1 MGTHP
6 IFESDFD
13 CLTEN
18 LKNSKM
24 DDMNE
29 NSETGFVVDEVNQVI
44 KDSIESVIGGS
55 QYESKKIDT
64 WMNSVIESCIEN
76 LNKLDKP
83 YKYVA
88 TVVFMQRTG
97 AGLQTSSS
105 CYWDNTT
112 DGSCTVRWE
121 NKTMY
126 CIVSVFGLKI

>member
-1 MGTHP
+1 
-6 IFESDFD
+6 
-13 CLTEN
+13 
-18 LKNSKM
+18 
-24 DDMNE
+24 
-29 NSETGFVVDEVNQVI
+29 
-44 KDSIESVIGGS
+44 
-55 QYESKKIDT
+55 
-64 WMNSVIESCIEN
+64 MNSVIESCIEN

-83 YKYVA
+83 YKVSGKAYSSNTLNTATVTIKLELFIKYVA
-88 TVVFMQRTG
+88 TAVIMQRTG